1 MKLILSHHR
10 LLRTLMLTVFSVTL
24 CSSMLTACNY
34 ETTDS
39 IHTWLQST
47 RQQTKVQALPL
58 SEPREFIPY
67 PYAAHMLVEP
77 FNNRKFELAYLQQHS
92 NAGLNPD
99 FNRRQE
105 PLEAFPIEMIRV
117 VGTLSNQG
125 KKTALLQ
132 VENMIYSVQVGQYA
146 GQNFGKIERITDN
159 TVELTEL
166 IPDVSKT
173 WRKRTVLLGLQET
186 DND

>member
-1 MKLILSHHR
+1 MTPLSSRHCFS
-10 LLRTLMLTVFSVTL
+10 RTLMFTVLPVAL
-24 CSSMLTACNY
+24 CSSVLSACNY
-34 ETTDS
+34 ETTES
-39 IHTWLQST
+39 VQIWLQNT
-47 RQQTKVQALPL
+47 RQHTKARALPL
-58 SEPREFIPY
+58 SEPRDFIPY
-67 PYAAHMLVEP
+67 PYAAYMLVEP
-77 FNNRKFELAYLQQHS
+77 FNSRKFELAYLQQHT
-92 NAGLNPD
+92 NAGPNPD